1 MVSKMSATHRVLQ
14 TVRRDEAIR
23 SIDLRTP
30 NRQKGV
36 IMSRTLKDRPWR
48 LGGDR
53 HKWVIVANHGAH
65 GKFTTEMRRAR
76 RREEK
81 QLLAGGEER
90 MPRKSRWRYM
100 YFD

>member
-1 MVSKMSATHRVLQ
+1 
-14 TVRRDEAIR
+14 
-23 SIDLRTP
+23 
-30 NRQKGV
+30 
-36 IMSRTLKDRPWR
+36 MSRTLKDRPWR

-76 RREEK
+76 RREEN
-81 QLLAGGEER
+81 QLLADGEKR